1 MEKKIAVYPG
11 TFDPITRG
19 HIDIIDRA
27 RNIFD
32 EIIVILAVNPSKES
46 LFSVKERMHMI
57 HDAIDAFKNVR
68 IEAFDGLIVDFA
80 EKNNANVIIRG
91 LRAISDFEYEFQM
104 ALMNKKLSEKITTV
118 FLMPNEKYTY
128 LNSTIV
134 KNVAK
139 FSGNIDNF
147 VTKLVADEL
156 SKKFNHN
163 LKRKV

>member
-1 MEKKIAVYPG
+1 MNKKKIAVYPG
-11 TFDPITRG
+11 TFDPITKG

-32 EIIVILAVNPSKES
+32 EVIVILAVNPSKKA
-46 LFSVKERMHMI
+46 LFSVKERMNMMHN
-57 HDAIDAFKNVR
+57 AIDEFHNVR
-68 IEAFDGLIVDFA
+68 IEAYDGLVVDFA
-80 EKNNANVIIRG
+80 EKNKANVIIRG

-147 VTKLVADEL
+147 VTKLVAEEL
-156 SKKFNHN
+156 AKKFNHN
-163 LKRKV
+163 LE